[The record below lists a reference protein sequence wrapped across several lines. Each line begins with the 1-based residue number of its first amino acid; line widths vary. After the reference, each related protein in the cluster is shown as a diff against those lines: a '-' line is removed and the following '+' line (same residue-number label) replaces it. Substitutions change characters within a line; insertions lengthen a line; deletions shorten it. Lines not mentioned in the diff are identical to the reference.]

1 MRPKA
6 EEESTV
12 ATSSEVEEL
21 KKLVGAFVAELDTA
35 TMPYANEALLGST
48 TLTEMSDA
56 DRAAGKPGLALGSP
70 FGGEPFI
77 VLNAGRST
85 ELRWEATDLKRSGQY
100 LASAEKIIESF
111 RLDGHYDLVNL
122 RNLWKTT
129 LCGGDAR
136 NAVALIRKAVSTYE
150 RSNIARQYE
159 QLPYPPHDD
168 LADVLGALQTEQSC
182 KSRLRDFSGNAEYV
196 LPRPY
201 QAIMADL
208 QGVNTP
214 RQTAAPQPQSQKSSG
229 GCYIATAAYG
239 SYDAPE
245 VMVLR
250 KFRDERLQKT
260 RLGRAFIAFYYAI
273 SPALARQ
280 LPKYRMTNAWVK
292 RRLDYLVDRLQ
303 AR

>member
-1 MRPKA
+1 MA
-6 EEESTV
+6 NSGG
-12 ATSSEVEEL
+12 EVEEL
-21 KKLVGAFVAELDTA
+21 KRLVGAFIAELDTP

-70 FGGEPFI
+70 FGGEPLM

-136 NAVALIRKAVSTYE
+136 GAVALIRKAVSTYE
-150 RSNIARQYE
+150 SSDVARRYE

-168 LADVLGALQTEQSC
+168 LTDVLGALQTEQSC

-201 QAIMADL
+201 QAIVADL
-208 QGVNTP
+208 QGGNAS
-214 RQTAAPQPQSQKSSG
+214 RQAATSQPESQKSSG

-245 VMVLR
+245 VLVLR
-250 KFRDERLQKT
+250 EFRDERLRET
-260 RLGRAFIAFYYAI
+260 RFGRTFIAVYYAI

-280 LPKYRMTNAWVK
+280 LPKYRKTNAWVK
-292 RRLDYLVDRLQ
+292 RRLDSFVARLQ
-303 AR
+303 TRP

>member
-1 MRPKA
+1 MA
-6 EEESTV
+6 
-12 ATSSEVEEL
+12 SSNGEVEEL
-21 KKLVGAFVAELDTA
+21 KKLVGAFIAELGTP

-56 DRAAGKPGLALGSP
+56 DRAAGKPGIALGSP
-70 FGGEPFI
+70 FGGEPLS
-77 VLNAGRST
+77 VLNAGRPT
-85 ELRWEATDLKRSGQY
+85 ELRWEATDLKRSGRY

-111 RLDGHYDLVNL
+111 RVDGHYDLVNL

-136 NAVALIRKAVSTYE
+136 GAVALIRKAVSTYE
-150 RSNIARQYE
+150 GSDIARRHE

-182 KSRLRDFSGNAEYV
+182 TSRLRDFSGNAGYV
-196 LPRPY
+196 LPRSY
-201 QAIMADL
+201 QAIIADL
-208 QGVNTP
+208 QGGNTP
-214 RQTAAPQPQSQKSSG
+214 RQPATSQPEAQKSSG

-250 KFRDERLQKT
+250 KFRDERLQVT
-260 RLGRAFIAFYYAI
+260 RFGRVFVALYYGI

-280 LPKYRMTNAWVK
+280 LPKYRKTNAWVK
-292 RRLDYLVDRLQ
+292 RRLDSLVDRLQ
-303 AR
+303 ARP